1 MKIQGSCHP
10 STAVL
15 FAAAGQLWS
24 CLGIPENIFLNRTCI
39 FYMFLVWLVHI
50 FHATFFRVWKINFGT
65 NIINSVF
72 YVSRVRYKHQCNIL

>member
-1 MKIQGSCHP
+1 
-10 STAVL
+10 
-15 FAAAGQLWS
+15 
-24 CLGIPENIFLNRTCI
+24 
-39 FYMFLVWLVHI
+39 MFLVWLVHI